1 MKMLEVTIT
10 ITLQVP
16 DTDDKLGDCLTAMD
30 AARNLLS
37 EKAGHELLRTKQV
50 YSGAPLVSI
59 TRLRRREQGGVRGCG
74 PAASPLAVDTS
85 VEE

>member
-30 AARNLLS
+30 AGRSLLN
-37 EKAGHELLRTKQV
+37 EKPGHELLRRREV
-50 YSGAPLVSI
+50 HSGAPRVLI
-59 TRLRRREQGGVRGCG
+59 TRLRRLGRGGVLDLRESL
-74 PAASPLAVDTS
+74 PPLAVDTA